1 MAVTTCDERMRW
13 GVWVRPATV
22 GRTGGEE
29 GWGASAPQ
37 PESFSPHAE
46 APKAPE
52 ITLMAGRCRRDQL
65 QRVPP

>member
-13 GVWVRPATV
+13 GEW
-22 GRTGGEE
+22 GE
-29 GWGASAPQ
+29 SL
-37 PESFSPHAE
+37 SPHPE

-65 QRVPP
+65 QRVPL